1 MLLKGKEESRIFDAV
16 ISYFISVVNMASPRL
31 PLETNIPIMSTV
43 LFSFFY

>member
-16 ISYFISVVNMASPRL
+16 ISYVISVVNMASPRL
-31 PLETNIPIMSTV
+31 PLETNFPIMYTV